1 MAKIFSQSSHSDPEV
16 SGEES
21 DKQNQESVEI
31 ANPISNNLKS
41 LKMKYYILI
50 LFLITTICFAQKTTI
65 YCIGDS
71 TMANKK
77 DPERNPEHGWAQV
90 LQPFFTH
97 NIVVE
102 NKAVNG
108 RSTKSFINEKRWDSI
123 YKKLNKG
130 DYVLIEFGHNDEKIE
145 DSTRYTNPH
154 TSYRYNLIRFVKETR
169 AKGATPILLTSIA
182 RRNFNEK
189 GVLVPTH
196 GEYPLETRLVAQEYK
211 VPFIDLEYFTEL
223 LEQSYG
229 PEKSKQLHLH
239 FKAGENPYYDKD
251 KADDTHL
258 SLLGATKIATMVINQ
273 LKILQDPAIEKLKK
287 SIK

>member
-1 MAKIFSQSSHSDPEV
+1 
-16 SGEES
+16 
-21 DKQNQESVEI
+21 
-31 ANPISNNLKS
+31 
-41 LKMKYYILI
+41 MKYYII
-50 LFLITTICFAQKTTI
+50 FFFLITFSCFAQKTTL

-77 DPERNPEHGWAQV
+77 DPDKNPEHGWAQV
-90 LQPFFTH
+90 LQSFF
-97 NIVVE
+97 NDDISVV

-123 YKKLNKG
+123 YKKLKKG
-130 DYVLIEFGHNDEKIE
+130 DYVFIEFGHNDEKIE
-145 DSTRYTNPH
+145 DSSRYTNPH
-154 TSYRYNLIRFVKETR
+154 TAYRYNLIKFVKESR
-169 AKGATPILLTSIA
+169 EKGAVPVLLTSIA

-196 GEYPLETRLVAQEYK
+196 GDYPLETRLTAQEYK
-211 VPFIDLEYFTEL
+211 VPFIDLEYYTEL

-229 PEKSKQLHLH
+229 PEKSKKLHLH

-258 SLLGATKIATMVINQ
+258 SLEGAKAIAQIVITQ
-273 LKILQDPAIEKLKK
+273 LKSINDSSLDKLKK
-287 SIK
+287 GIK

>member
-1 MAKIFSQSSHSDPEV
+1 MS
-16 SGEES
+16 
-21 DKQNQESVEI
+21 
-31 ANPISNNLKS
+31 
-41 LKMKYYILI
+41 
-50 LFLITTICFAQKTTI
+50 CFAQKTTI
-65 YCIGDS
+65 YTIGDS

-77 DPERNPEHGWAQV
+77 DPDRNPEHGWGQV
-90 LQPFFTH
+90 LQPFFKDNFT
-97 NIVVE
+97 VE

-123 YKKLNKG
+123 YKKLKKG
-130 DYVLIEFGHNDEKIE
+130 DYVFIEFGHNDQKIE

-154 TSYRYNLIRFVKETR
+154 TTYRYNLIRFVNESR
-169 AKGATPILLTSIA
+169 EKGAIPVLLSSIA

-196 GEYPLETRLVAQEYK
+196 GEYPLETRLVAQQYN
-211 VPFIDLEYFTEL
+211 VPFIDLEYYTEL
-223 LEQSYG
+223 LEESYG

-258 SLLGATKIATMVINQ
+258 SLKGARAIAQIVVNQINQ
-273 LKILQDPAIEKLKK
+273 SKDPSLDKLKK
-287 SIK
+287 AIK

>member
-1 MAKIFSQSSHSDPEV
+1 
-16 SGEES
+16 
-21 DKQNQESVEI
+21 
-31 ANPISNNLKS
+31 
-41 LKMKYYILI
+41 MKYLLI
-50 LFLITTICFAQKTTI
+50 IFLITATCFAQKTTI
-65 YCIGDS
+65 YTIGDS

-77 DPERNPEHGWAQV
+77 DPDKNPEHGWAQV
-90 LQPFFTH
+90 LQPFFKD
-97 NIVVE
+97 NFVVE

-123 YKKLNKG
+123 YKKLKKG

-154 TSYRYNLIRFVKETR
+154 TSYRYNLIKFISESRE
-169 AKGATPILLTSIA
+169 KGAIPILLTSIA

-196 GEYPLETRLVAQEYK
+196 GDYPLETRLTAQEYK
-211 VPFIDLEYFTEL
+211 VPFIDLEYYTEQ

-239 FKAGENPYYDKD
+239 FKAGENTYYDKD

-258 SLLGATKIATMVINQ
+258 SLKGASAVAQIVVNQ
-273 LKILQDPAIEKLKK
+273 IKLLNDPSVEKLKK
-287 SIK
+287 GIK

>member
-1 MAKIFSQSSHSDPEV
+1 
-16 SGEES
+16 
-21 DKQNQESVEI
+21 
-31 ANPISNNLKS
+31 
-41 LKMKYYILI
+41 MKKYIL
-50 LFLITTICFAQKTTI
+50 LTLLITTVSFAQKTSV

-77 DPERNPEHGWAQV
+77 DPDRNPEHGWAQV
-90 LQPFFTH
+90 LQPFFND
-97 NIVVE
+97 NIVVI

-123 YKKLNKG
+123 YKKLKKG
-130 DYVLIEFGHNDEKIE
+130 DYVFIEFGHNDEKIE
-145 DSTRYTNPH
+145 DSARYTNPH
-154 TSYRYNLIRFVKETR
+154 TSYRYNLIRFVKESR
-169 AKGATPILLTSIA
+169 EKGAIPVLFTSIA

-196 GEYPLETRLVAQEYK
+196 GDYPLETRLVAQEYK
-211 VPFIDLEYFTEL
+211 VPFVDLEYYTEL

-251 KADDTHL
+251 KNDDTHL
-258 SLLGATKIATMVINQ
+258 SLKGATEIAQIAVNQ
-273 LKILQDPAIEKLKK
+273 IKLSEDPSLEKLKK
-287 SIK
+287 AIK

>member
-1 MAKIFSQSSHSDPEV
+1 
-16 SGEES
+16 
-21 DKQNQESVEI
+21 
-31 ANPISNNLKS
+31 
-41 LKMKYYILI
+41 MKKYILLT
-50 LFLITTICFAQKTTI
+50 LFITTFCFAQKTTV

-77 DPERNPEHGWAQV
+77 DPEHNPEHGWAQV
-90 LQPFFTH
+90 LQPFFSD
-97 NIVVE
+97 NVVIV
-102 NKAVNG
+102 NKAANG

-123 YKKLNKG
+123 YKKLKKG

-145 DSTRYTNPH
+145 DSARYTNPH
-154 TSYRYNLIRFVKETR
+154 TSYRYNLIRFVQESR
-169 AKGATPILLTSIA
+169 EKGAIPILLTSIA

-196 GEYPLETRLVAQEYK
+196 GDYPLETRLVAQEYK
-211 VPFIDLEYFTEL
+211 VPFIDLEYYTEL

-239 FKAGENPYYDKD
+239 FKAGENPFYDKD

-258 SLLGATKIATMVINQ
+258 SLLGAKSIAAIVIDQIKVSNDTSLKQ
-273 LKILQDPAIEKLKK
+273 LKKE
-287 SIK
+287 IK

>member
-1 MAKIFSQSSHSDPEV
+1 
-16 SGEES
+16 
-21 DKQNQESVEI
+21 
-31 ANPISNNLKS
+31 
-41 LKMKYYILI
+41 MKKLICLI
-50 LFLITTICFAQKTTI
+50 LLISTTCFAQKATLYT
-65 YCIGDS
+65 IGDS

-77 DPERNPEHGWAQV
+77 DPDRNPEHGWAQV
-90 LQPFFTH
+90 LQSFFNH
-97 NIVVE
+97 DIIVV

-123 YKKLNKG
+123 YKKLKKG
-130 DYVLIEFGHNDEKIE
+130 DYVFIEFGHNDEKIE

-154 TSYRYNLIRFVKETR
+154 TTYRYNLIRFVKESR
-169 AKGATPILLTSIA
+169 EKGAIPVLLTSIA

-196 GEYPLETRLVAQEYK
+196 GDYPLETRLTAQEYK
-211 VPFIDLEYFTEL
+211 VPFIDLEYYTEL

-229 PEKSKQLHLH
+229 PEKSKKLHLH

-258 SLLGATKIATMVINQ
+258 SLEGAKAIAQIVINRIKAEEDQ
-273 LKILQDPAIEKLKK
+273 SLSRLKK
-287 SIK
+287 GIK

>member
-1 MAKIFSQSSHSDPEV
+1 
-16 SGEES
+16 
-21 DKQNQESVEI
+21 
-31 ANPISNNLKS
+31 
-41 LKMKYYILI
+41 MKKYIYLI
-50 LFLITTICFAQKTTI
+50 LLVTSACFAQKTKV

-77 DPERNPEHGWAQV
+77 DPDRNPEHGWAQV
-90 LQPFFTH
+90 LQSFFTD
-97 NIVVE
+97 NIVVD

-108 RSTKSFINEKRWDSI
+108 RSTKSFITEKRWDSI
-123 YKKLNKG
+123 YTKLKKG
-130 DYVLIEFGHNDEKIE
+130 DYVFIEFGHNDEKIE
-145 DSTRYTNPH
+145 DSARYTNPH
-154 TSYRYNLIRFVKETR
+154 TSYRYNLIRFVKEAR
-169 AKGATPILLTSIA
+169 VKGATPILLTSIA

-196 GEYPLETRLVAQEYK
+196 GDYPLETRLVAQEYK
-211 VPFIDLEYFTEL
+211 VPFIDLEYYTEL

-258 SLLGATKIATMVINQ
+258 SLLGATKIATLVVNQ
-273 LKILQDPAIEKLKK
+273 LKNLEDPALEKLKK

>member
-1 MAKIFSQSSHSDPEV
+1 
-16 SGEES
+16 
-21 DKQNQESVEI
+21 
-31 ANPISNNLKS
+31 
-41 LKMKYYILI
+41 MKYY
-50 LFLITTICFAQKTTI
+50 LFIICLITTASFAQKTTL
-65 YCIGDS
+65 YTIGDS

-77 DPERNPEHGWAQV
+77 DPDKNPEHGWAQV
-90 LQPFFTH
+90 LQPFFKD
-97 NIVVE
+97 NFVVE

-123 YKKLNKG
+123 YKKLKKG
-130 DYVLIEFGHNDEKIE
+130 DYVFIEFGHNDEKIE

-154 TSYRYNLIRFVKETR
+154 TSYRYNLIRFVKESR
-169 AKGATPILLTSIA
+169 EKGATPILLTSIA

-196 GEYPLETRLVAQEYK
+196 GDYPLETRLVAQEYK
-211 VPFIDLEYFTEL
+211 VPFIDLEYYTEL

-239 FKAGENPYYDKD
+239 FKAGENQYYDKD

-258 SLLGATKIATMVINQ
+258 SLKGATAIAQIVINQ
-273 LKILQDPAIEKLKK
+273 IKKLEDPSLEKLKK
-287 SIK
+287 GIK

>member
-1 MAKIFSQSSHSDPEV
+1 
-16 SGEES
+16 
-21 DKQNQESVEI
+21 
-31 ANPISNNLKS
+31 
-41 LKMKYYILI
+41 MKYKLLI
-50 LFLITTICFAQKTTI
+50 ICLISTICFAQKTTV
-65 YCIGDS
+65 YTIGDS

-77 DPERNPEHGWAQV
+77 DPDRNPEHGWAQV
-90 LQPFFTH
+90 LQPFFKE
-97 NIVVE
+97 NIVIE

-123 YKKLNKG
+123 YKKLKKG
-130 DYVLIEFGHNDEKIE
+130 DYVFIEFGHNDEKIE

-154 TSYRYNLIRFVKETR
+154 TAYRYNLIRFVKETR
-169 AKGATPILLTSIA
+169 EKGATPVLLTSIA

-196 GEYPLETRLVAQEYK
+196 GDYPLETRLVAQEYK
-211 VPFIDLEYFTEL
+211 VPFIDLEYYTEV

-239 FKAGENPYYDKD
+239 FKAGQNPFYDKD

-258 SLLGATKIATMVINQ
+258 SLLGATKIAQIVIDQ
-273 LKILQDPAIEKLKK
+273 IKVLEDPSLEKIKKAIK
-287 SIK
+287 

>member
-1 MAKIFSQSSHSDPEV
+1 MKKYIF
-16 SGEES
+16 
-21 DKQNQESVEI
+21 
-31 ANPISNNLKS
+31 LT
-41 LKMKYYILI
+41 L
-50 LFLITTICFAQKTTI
+50 LITSVCFAQKTTL
-65 YCIGDS
+65 YTIGDS

-77 DPERNPEHGWAQV
+77 DPEKNPEHGWAQV
-90 LQPFFTH
+90 LQPFFKDD
-97 NIVVE
+97 IVVV

-123 YKKLNKG
+123 YKKLRKG
-130 DYVLIEFGHNDEKIE
+130 DYVFIEFGHNDEKIE

-154 TSYRYNLIRFVKETR
+154 TTYRHNLIRFVKESR
-169 AKGATPILLTSIA
+169 EKGAIPVLLTSIA

-196 GEYPLETRLVAQEYK
+196 GDYPLETRLTAQEYK
-211 VPFIDLEYFTEL
+211 VPFIDLEYYTEI

-258 SLLGATKIATMVINQ
+258 SLLGATKIAQLVIDQIKVLENSSM
-273 LKILQDPAIEKLKK
+273 DKLKK
-287 SIK
+287 AIR

>member
-1 MAKIFSQSSHSDPEV
+1 
-16 SGEES
+16 
-21 DKQNQESVEI
+21 
-31 ANPISNNLKS
+31 
-41 LKMKYYILI
+41 MKYKLI
-50 LFLITTICFAQKTTI
+50 IICLVSSICFAQKTTV
-65 YCIGDS
+65 YTIGDS

-77 DPERNPEHGWAQV
+77 DSDRNPEHGWAQV
-90 LQPFFTH
+90 LQPFFKD
-97 NIVVE
+97 NIVIE

-123 YKKLNKG
+123 YKKLKKG
-130 DYVLIEFGHNDEKIE
+130 DYVFIEFGHNDEKIE

-154 TSYRYNLIRFVKETR
+154 TSYRYNLIKFVKESR
-169 AKGATPILLTSIA
+169 EKGAIPILLTSIA

-196 GEYPLETRLVAQEYK
+196 GEYPLETRLTAQEYK
-211 VPFIDLEYFTEL
+211 VPFIDLEYYTEL

-239 FKAGENPYYDKD
+239 FKAGENAYYDKD

-258 SLLGATKIATMVINQ
+258 SLLGATKIAQIVVDQIK
-273 LKILQDPAIEKLKK
+273 LLDDSSLEKLKK
-287 SIK
+287 NIK

>member
-1 MAKIFSQSSHSDPEV
+1 
-16 SGEES
+16 
-21 DKQNQESVEI
+21 
-31 ANPISNNLKS
+31 
-41 LKMKYYILI
+41 MKKYII
-50 LFLITTICFAQKTTI
+50 LTFLITTLCFAQKTTI
-65 YCIGDS
+65 YTIGDS

-90 LQPFFTH
+90 LQPFFKDSFV
-97 NIVVE
+97 IE

-123 YKKLNKG
+123 YKKLKKG
-130 DYVLIEFGHNDEKIE
+130 DYVFIEFGHNDEKIE

-154 TSYRYNLIRFVKETR
+154 TSYRYNLIRFVKESR
-169 AKGATPILLTSIA
+169 EKGAMPILLTSIA

-196 GEYPLETRLVAQEYK
+196 GDYPLTTRLVAQEYK
-211 VPFIDLEYFTEL
+211 VPFIDLEYYTEL

-239 FKAGENPYYDKD
+239 FKAGENAYYDKD

-258 SLLGATKIATMVINQ
+258 SLKGATAIAQIVVNQ
-273 LKILQDPAIEKLKK
+273 IKESTDPSLDKLKK
-287 SIK
+287 GTK

>member
-1 MAKIFSQSSHSDPEV
+1 
-16 SGEES
+16 
-21 DKQNQESVEI
+21 
-31 ANPISNNLKS
+31 
-41 LKMKYYILI
+41 MKNYILI
-50 LFLITTICFAQKTTI
+50 LFLITTTCFAQKTTI

-77 DPERNPEHGWAQV
+77 DPEKNPEHGWAQV
-90 LQPFFTH
+90 LQPFFTD

-123 YKKLNKG
+123 YKKLKKG

-154 TSYRYNLIRFVKETR
+154 TLYRYNLIRFVKETR
-169 AKGATPILLTSIA
+169 AKGATPILLTSIV

-196 GEYPLETRLVAQEYK
+196 GDYPLETRLVAQEYK
-211 VPFIDLEYFTEL
+211 VPFIDLEYYTEL

-229 PEKSKQLHLH
+229 PEQSKQLHLH
-239 FKAGENPYYDKD
+239 FKAGENAYYDKD

-258 SLLGATKIATMVINQ
+258 SLLGATKIATIVINQ
-273 LKILQDPAIEKLKK
+273 LKILEDSAIEKLKK

>member
-1 MAKIFSQSSHSDPEV
+1 
-16 SGEES
+16 
-21 DKQNQESVEI
+21 
-31 ANPISNNLKS
+31 
-41 LKMKYYILI
+41 MKHYIII
-50 LFLITTICFAQKTTI
+50 LFIITTTCFAQKTTL

-77 DPERNPEHGWAQV
+77 DPDKNPEHGWAQV
-90 LQPFFTH
+90 LQPFFSD

-123 YKKLNKG
+123 YKKLKKG
-130 DYVLIEFGHNDEKIE
+130 DYVFIEFGHNDEKIE

-196 GEYPLETRLVAQEYK
+196 GDYPLETRLVAQEYK
-211 VPFIDLEYFTEL
+211 VPFIDLEYYTEL

-229 PEKSKQLHLH
+229 PVKSKDLHLH
-239 FKAGENPYYDKD
+239 FKAGENAYYDKD

-258 SLLGATKIATMVINQ
+258 SLLGATKIAAIVINQ
-273 LKILQDPAIEKLKK
+273 IKILENPAVEKLKK